1 MSPFLTALIASV
13 TILVIILATDLG
25 TRRVT
30 TMRMMRSV
38 IAVALIIALFVHS
51 LPTSGNAPTFQL
63 LGVGVGIIC
72 GLVAGAL
79 LPAHRGADG
88 AVHTTGGLGYALL
101 WLVLSSARVLFAY
114 GSEHWFAADLVR
126 FSIDNK
132 LSGPDVYANAFVF
145 MSLAMVLT
153 RTAILVLK
161 RRRLAAAPCDPS
173 APSASA
179 DHSAHRPEHPA
190 TAG

>member
-1 MSPFLTALIASV
+1 MSPFLTALIASG

-25 TRRVT
+25 LRRVT
-30 TMRMMRSV
+30 NMRMLRSV
-38 IAVALIIALFVHS
+38 IAVAVIIGIFVHS
-51 LPTSGNAPTFQL
+51 FPTSGNAPSFQL
-63 LGVGVGIIC
+63 IGVGVGVIC

-88 AVHTTGGLGYALL
+88 RVYTTGGIGYAVL
-101 WLVLSSARVLFAY
+101 WIVLSSARVLFAY
-114 GSEHWFAADLVR
+114 GSEHWFATDLIR

-153 RTAILVLK
+153 RTAVLVTK
-161 RRRLAAAPCDPS
+161 RRRIQRAPADGTTPRTQAPAAV
-173 APSASA
+173 
-179 DHSAHRPEHPA
+179 
-190 TAG
+190 